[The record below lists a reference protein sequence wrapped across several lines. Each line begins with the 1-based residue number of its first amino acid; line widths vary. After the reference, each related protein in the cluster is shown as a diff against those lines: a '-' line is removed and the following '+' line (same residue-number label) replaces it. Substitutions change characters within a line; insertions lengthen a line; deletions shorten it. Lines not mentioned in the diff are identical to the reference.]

1 MLIRLSATHRIF
13 AAENK
18 TKTAFMDTTVI
29 IAIII
34 STIAAMVVTC
44 RQRINIK
51 TILYIYIINL
61 K

>member
-1 MLIRLSATHRIF
+1 
-13 AAENK
+13 
-18 TKTAFMDTTVI
+18 MDTTVI

-51 TILYIYIINL
+51 TITYIYIINL